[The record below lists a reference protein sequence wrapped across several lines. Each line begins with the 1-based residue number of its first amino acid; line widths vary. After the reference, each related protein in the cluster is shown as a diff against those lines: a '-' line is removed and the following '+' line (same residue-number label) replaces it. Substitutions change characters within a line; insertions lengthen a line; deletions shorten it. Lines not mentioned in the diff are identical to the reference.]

1 VNFIYDQMYVKSR
14 SIEEAWYS
22 LPEVNKYSSIYCA
35 MSMPMRKRCYDMD
48 GDRMP
53 VYEAEHRRWM
63 MSMLIMGTR
72 PGEIRDKARFI
83 HNDIVPFDEL
93 TPEEQEKDK
102 ILIDAMP
109 DILA

>member
-1 VNFIYDQMYVKSR
+1 
-14 SIEEAWYS
+14 
-22 LPEVNKYSSIYCA
+22 
-35 MSMPMRKRCYDMD
+35 MD

-72 PGEIRDKARFI
+72 RAKSAIKPDFI